1 MGTDDIAADGDV
13 QEPGNAS
20 DTDLG
25 DDSFL
30 ATDVEIDFIDESNLL
45 LDESITKIDKEVALH
60 EQTVVSMVLTIT
72 RYIYADIKKKQRS
85 FKIGLFT
92 VVLVVGFLTLLKS
105 LIDVCPV
112 AFLKVA

>member
-13 QEPGNAS
+13 QESGEWDIS
-20 DTDLG
+20 DEI
-25 DDSFL
+25 DSTTEL
-30 ATDVEIDFIDESNLL
+30 DIDFIDESNVL
-45 LDESITKIDKEVALH
+45 LDESIRKIEKEVALH
-60 EQTVVSMVLTIT
+60 EQTWDSMILTIT

-92 VVLVVGFLTLLKS
+92 IVLVVTFLTLLKS
-105 LIDVCPV
+105 LIDIAPI